1 MLAIALTALSIM
13 CVSYAETPIEETFV
27 QSLPHGPTGLP
38 HGPTGL
44 PHGVSGVP
52 RDELEALLNHAVA
65 LTTSISGGGKGE
77 LSAVLKKTYA
87 AMRRRYVRFVDAKV
101 AVACGALAVNAIAWA

>member
-27 QSLPHGPTGLP
+27 QSLP